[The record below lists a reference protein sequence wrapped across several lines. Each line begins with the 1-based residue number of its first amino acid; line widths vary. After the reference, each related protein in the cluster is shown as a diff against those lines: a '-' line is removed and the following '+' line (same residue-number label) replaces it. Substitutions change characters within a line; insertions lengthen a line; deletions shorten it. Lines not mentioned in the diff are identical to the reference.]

1 MFKRLIV
8 FLVLSLEISFI
19 TIGIALIIQTKRF
32 KRRVSELLDEAKT
45 EERREELKTQID
57 DVAKKHFKRA
67 AWWIIGGLIINLIVF
82 I

>member
-1 MFKRLIV
+1 M
-8 FLVLSLEISFI
+8 
-19 TIGIALIIQTKRF
+19 
-32 KRRVSELLDEAKT
+32 LDEAKT

-67 AWWIIGGLIINLIVF
+67 TWWIIGGIIINLIVF

>member
-8 FLVLSLEISFI
+8 FLVLSLSFI

-32 KRRVSELLDEAKT
+32 KRRVVKLLDEAKT

-67 AWWIIGGLIINLIVF
+67 AW
-82 I
+82 